1 MAKGVAEIKH
11 EIFET
16 KIREAS
22 QNQSKT
28 QTQKSDRKQ
37 FRVPSLLRTW
47 IYDKG
52 EGDDCRSR

>member
-1 MAKGVAEIKH
+1 MAKGVAETKH

-16 KIREAS
+16 KIREAI
-22 QNQSKT
+22 QNQINRRRN
-28 QTQKSDRKQ
+28 QTENK

-52 EGDDCRSR
+52 EGEDRRSR